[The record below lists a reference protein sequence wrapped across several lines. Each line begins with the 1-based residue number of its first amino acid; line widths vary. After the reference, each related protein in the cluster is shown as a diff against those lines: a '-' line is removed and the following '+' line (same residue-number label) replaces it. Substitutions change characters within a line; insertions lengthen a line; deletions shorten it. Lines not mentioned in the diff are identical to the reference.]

1 MPALVPVFPLR
12 KPISF
17 VPQGLFSQLGKS
29 LYTVSNATL
38 SSCVRG
44 CDPRQP
50 LAGRPEDEIPPA
62 RGRVKTE
69 YNIAQQSKWNR
80 LIQARIRV
88 AAARRK
94 FNDANILY
102 GGADKPSGSS
112 RPDLKAT
119 AIESYRLQFRIIDL
133 NGDGLI
139 DFKEL

>member
-1 MPALVPVFPLR
+1 MCSYVEVCGC
-12 KPISF
+12 
-17 VPQGLFSQLGKS
+17 GLQ
-29 LYTVSNATL
+29 
-38 SSCVRG
+38 
-44 CDPRQP
+44 QP

-62 RGRVKTE
+62 RGHVKTQ
-69 YNIAQQSKWNR
+69 YDIVQRSKWDK

-94 FNDANILY
+94 FNDASILY
-102 GGADKPSGSS
+102 GEDKLRSS

-119 AIESYRLQFRIIDL
+119 TIESYRLQFRIIDL